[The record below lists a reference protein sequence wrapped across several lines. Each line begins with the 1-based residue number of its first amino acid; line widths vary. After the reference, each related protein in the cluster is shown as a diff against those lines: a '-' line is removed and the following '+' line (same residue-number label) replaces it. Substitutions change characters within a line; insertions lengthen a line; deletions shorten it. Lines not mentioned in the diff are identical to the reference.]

1 MYKWI
6 KIHSKRFLKQNL
18 KIFLFLLII
27 AFVTLGI
34 SEDNPPINNEII
46 KQDQSYNLADNI
58 DDSINYEVIIGTFL
72 GNKKRNYYGEN
83 APSNLNLIWK
93 IYLGKGKTTIS
104 RKIGDKEW
112 EGAGWTG
119 QPLLIKEND
128 NFYLIQGAFDH
139 HLKKINA
146 YTGEI
151 IWQYKFDDVVKGTGT
166 IWNNYKSV
174 ERNNRLIILQGSR
187 LGVGKYIDSK
197 HISSYRAI
205 SYFTGKELWRLDVK
219 WTDSYSRDADGSA
232 LIINDTAF
240 IGLENSLFTV
250 LNPDYRMAGIRDGM
264 LQPEIY
270 QEIKLYEDEDVV
282 SHKYNVVTES
292 SPSLLN
298 GKIYIT
304 SGSGHV
310 YGYDLKKKQIV
321 WDFFIGSDI
330 DGTAVITNDNCLL
343 VSIEKQYIK
352 GKGGTFKLD
361 PSKDPEDAVV
371 WYFPTGNNEFLSW
384 EGGIIGSIGI
394 NDNYNKGE
402 FPYLAAFMA
411 IDGYLYVVNHMLL
424 DNTKRVAGPNSIN
437 NYPTP
442 ELIFKKYIGP
452 SISTPIFVEN
462 KLIAASYS
470 GINLFSYDKELL
482 FEHLDSISVP
492 FESTPIVYNSK
503 IFIASRN
510 GYFYCLGNY

>member
-1 MYKWI
+1 
-6 KIHSKRFLKQNL
+6 
-18 KIFLFLLII
+18 
-27 AFVTLGI
+27 
-34 SEDNPPINNEII
+34 
-46 KQDQSYNLADNI
+46 
-58 DDSINYEVIIGTFL
+58 
-72 GNKKRNYYGEN
+72 
-83 APSNLNLIWK
+83 
-93 IYLGKGKTTIS
+93 
-104 RKIGDKEW
+104 
-112 EGAGWTG
+112 
-119 QPLLIKEND
+119 
-128 NFYLIQGAFDH
+128 
-139 HLKKINA
+139 
-146 YTGEI
+146 
-151 IWQYKFDDVVKGTGT
+151 
-166 IWNNYKSV
+166 
-174 ERNNRLIILQGSR
+174 
-187 LGVGKYIDSK
+187 
-197 HISSYRAI
+197 
-205 SYFTGKELWRLDVK
+205 
-219 WTDSYSRDADGSA
+219 
-232 LIINDTAF
+232 
-240 IGLENSLFTV
+240 
-250 LNPDYRMAGIRDGM
+250 MAGIRDSM

-330 DGTAVITNDNCLL
+330 DGTSVITNDNYLL

-394 NDNYNKGE
+394 NDNYNKGD